1 MGFHFKEKKATS
13 KLASVGVII
22 IWMNNPSPEGKGGFD
37 PSPKGKGDHLEEQ
50 GIT

>member
-22 IWMNNPSPEGKGGFD
+22 IWMNNPSPEGKG
-37 PSPKGKGDHLEEQ
+37 DHLEEQ